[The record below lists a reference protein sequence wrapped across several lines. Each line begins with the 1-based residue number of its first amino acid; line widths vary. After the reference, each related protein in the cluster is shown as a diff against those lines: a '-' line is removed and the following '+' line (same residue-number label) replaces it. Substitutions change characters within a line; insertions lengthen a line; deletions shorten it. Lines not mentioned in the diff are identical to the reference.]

1 MNQFNN
7 EKADDVTKMEAEAK
21 FKIIT
26 VEDEEKGAASSQG
39 AKIIDDCKEAIA
51 QMYASLR
58 VWLSENKDSEEAQ
71 AQKAKIREE
80 SDRLIAAAK
89 LQLQKLKENEDLRQ
103 AVDKGV
109 KVAAETG
116 DCIKRTV
123 NAGVQ
128 EFRKTEGGQKV
139 EAMVQS
145 VKNDERVKKGVA
157 SFKKGTLKLAES
169 AYTGLKKVLKEKED
183 ASSADLTE
191 VQDDETNHDL

>member
-1 MNQFNN
+1 MNPYNRDMT
-7 EKADDVTKMEAEAK
+7 DDVTKMEAEAK

-26 VEDEEKGAASSQG
+26 VADEEEEATTSQG
-39 AKIIDDCKEAIA
+39 AKIIADCKEAIA

-58 VWLSENKDSEEAQ
+58 VWLSENTDREEAR

-89 LQLQKLKENEDLRQ
+89 LQLQKLKDSEELRQ
-103 AVDKGV
+103 AVDKGIQ
-109 KVAAETG
+109 VAVETG

-123 NAGVQ
+123 NAGIH

-139 EAMVQS
+139 KAMVQS

-157 SFKKGTLKLAES
+157 TFKKGTLKLAES
-169 AYTGLKKVLKEKED
+169 AYTGLKKVLEEKED
-183 ASSADLTE
+183 TPSADLTE
-191 VQDDETNHDL
+191 VLDDETNHNL